1 MRRVQDYHD
10 LHTLTAYE
18 FIGIT
23 TLWNGVEAKDLEW
36 RSEKELPKSRENE
49 NRDVIGVDRSIVR
62 GEKNQLTISRPQRM
76 NGEGASHLA

>member
-49 NRDVIGVDRSIVR
+49 NRDVIGVD
-62 GEKNQLTISRPQRM
+62 
-76 NGEGASHLA
+76 